1 MMGNMP
7 CGTKLYATFWTI
19 TERTLWKKVQSTE
32 TYTNWYNAVL
42 GFSPKNPLDEG
53 PATKESKNMV
63 DYFEVQG
70 ALWRA
75 TSKDHPL
82 LHYRDR
88 KFISKYFARL
98 YSTWNSCQRH
108 PGSAA
113 SFLLVQ
119 DVSEIE
125 QKVFFDKK
133 IRFVFRKYIM
143 TRGCYPWNVLVIS
156 SVRKNTW

>member
-1 MMGNMP
+1 MLILIGI
-7 CGTKLYATFWTI
+7 CQYDGKYATLNRNIRHFLDHHRARFMEKSPRHRNITI
-19 TERTLWKKVQSTE
+19 S
-32 TYTNWYNAVL
+32 YTNWYNAVL
-42 GFSPKNPLDEG
+42 GFSPKNALGEG

-98 YSTWNSCQRH
+98 YSTWNSYLRH

-125 QKVFFDKK
+125 QKAFFDKK
-133 IRFVFRKYIM
+133 IRFVFRKYKM
-143 TRGCYPWNVLVIS
+143 TRGCYP
-156 SVRKNTW
+156 